1 MANVNCYGQL
11 ISNRGGV
18 IPLLNAS
25 QTEASEEEVKTD
37 LNYVGSAQSVGTFG
51 TQRPGGF
58 SLAKA
63 GIVGENDI
71 TYAFIQSAGK
81 IKAGLPMASGI
92 SGGAQG
98 VPAPLPYPKPLAAGD
113 TCVVMLNAVTDRE
126 SAVTV
131 ACSSGEYHVFSVTPS
146 GSGEHEYV
154 SVLDGQGIGV
164 TLQGRTITHWFAT
177 SGNNDA
183 ELTSTPM
190 LLDGSGIPIGSVGF
204 TSSGG
209 AAAAVFQPTRCSV
222 ALNSRLVFRS
232 DA

>member
-81 IKAGLPMASGI
+81 RPDYLWHRASLEGPR
-92 SGGAQG
+92 A
-98 VPAPLPYPKPLAAGD
+98 YPPPSPTLSPWQQA
-113 TCVVMLNAVTDRE
+113 
-126 SAVTV
+126 
-131 ACSSGEYHVFSVTPS
+131 TP
-146 GSGEHEYV
+146 V
-154 SVLDGQGIGV
+154 S
-164 TLQGRTITHWFAT
+164 
-177 SGNNDA
+177 
-183 ELTSTPM
+183 
-190 LLDGSGIPIGSVGF
+190 
-204 TSSGG
+204 
-209 AAAAVFQPTRCSV
+209 
-222 ALNSRLVFRS
+222 
-232 DA
+232 